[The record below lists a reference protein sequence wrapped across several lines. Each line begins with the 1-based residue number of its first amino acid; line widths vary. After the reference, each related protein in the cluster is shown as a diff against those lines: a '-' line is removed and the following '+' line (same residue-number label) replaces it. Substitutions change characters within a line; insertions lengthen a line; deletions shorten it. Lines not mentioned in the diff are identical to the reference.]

1 MELKPFFWENYA
13 TFKGN
18 AVWTD
23 RGEVLSYSRLDQ
35 EVIAVGANLHRRQ
48 GLALFIARNS
58 ISCLTHYL
66 AFLRSRVPFILLDWK
81 VGQAVIDA
89 MIERFS
95 PTVII
100 DFRSEEIIWTA
111 TAFKAKPVH
120 PDLAL
125 ILPTSGSS
133 GVAKSVMISYTNL
146 QANAESIVT
155 YLGLTPGERAITSL
169 PFAYSYGLSVINT
182 HLLVGA
188 GLILTDH
195 SLLDKPFWQ
204 ILTTLSAT
212 SMAGVPFHFEIMEK
226 LRFREMALP
235 HLQTLT
241 QAGGKLSLKLA
252 ELFAAYAIGSDR
264 RFFMMYGQT
273 EATARIAYLAVHEN
287 PGKVGSIGSVI
298 PGGKLYLVDHNGVQV
313 VESNRKGELIYEG
326 PNVMLGD
333 ALTQDDVIVPTLPN
347 KLDTGD
353 IGEIDDD
360 GFFWITGRKSR
371 FIKLKGKRIDLD
383 ALQNALRDQGWDLW
397 LTGDDTQLEII
408 LANGQNRFQLENE
421 LFDLLSLH
429 HSLVK
434 IVEIE
439 RFPMTANGKPDY
451 PKMRE
456 LIHAVLP

>member
-1 MELKPFFWENYA
+1 MELKPFFWENVA
-13 TFKGN
+13 SFQGN
-18 AVWTD
+18 AIWTD
-23 RGEVLSYSRLDQ
+23 RGEVLSYRDLDQ
-35 EVIAVGANLHRRQ
+35 AVTAIGEHLHRQQ
-48 GLALFIARNS
+48 GLALLIARNS
-58 ISCLTHYL
+58 VSCLTHYL
-66 AFLRSRVPFILLDWK
+66 AFLRSRVPFILLDCK
-81 VGQAVIDA
+81 SGQAVVDA
-89 MIERFS
+89 TIERFS
-95 PTVII
+95 PTVVIEFGS
-100 DFRSEEIIWTA
+100 DEAKWSA
-111 TAFKAKPVH
+111 TTFKAKPVH

-146 QANAESIVT
+146 QANAESIVA
-155 YLGLTPGERAITSL
+155 YLGLHPNERAITSL

-188 GLILTDH
+188 GLILTDY

-204 ILTTLSAT
+204 TLKTLCAT

-226 LRFREMALP
+226 LRFRDMPLP
-235 HLQTLT
+235 HFQTLT

-252 ELFAAYAIGSDR
+252 ECFAGYAIGSDR

-287 PGKVGSIGSVI
+287 PGKVGSIGRVI
-298 PGGKLYLVDHNGVQV
+298 PGGKLYLADDNGAQV
-313 VESNRKGELIYEG
+313 VEPNQAGELIYEG
-326 PNVMLGD
+326 PNVMLGY
-333 ALTQDDVIVPTLPN
+333 ALTQDDLIMPTLPN
-347 KLDTGD
+347 KLETGD
-353 IGEIDDD
+353 VGEFDDD

-397 LTGDDTQLEII
+397 LTGDDTRLEII
-408 LANGQNRFQLENE
+408 LGHGQNRSQLESE

-429 HSLVK
+429 HSLLK
-434 IVEIE
+434 IVEIKS
-439 RFPMTANGKPDY
+439 FPMTANGKPDY

-456 LIHAVLP
+456 LIDAVCP